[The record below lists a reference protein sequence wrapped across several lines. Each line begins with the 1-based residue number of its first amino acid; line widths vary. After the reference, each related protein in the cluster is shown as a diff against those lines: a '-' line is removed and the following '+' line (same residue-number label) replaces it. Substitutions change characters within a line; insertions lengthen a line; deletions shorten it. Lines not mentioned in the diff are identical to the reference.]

1 MSTRKCAVLFAGA
14 GLAFGLAACGT
25 HSNSGAAAGATGA
38 PTAATSAPATAATS
52 APATAATSAPATAP
66 APVKATIGK
75 PCPVTEADLRAAV
88 TVKTDNGV
96 SSKSRFTKIACYRN
110 YAVATVPESS
120 RSDEQYAVFKY
131 DSAGWGLVT
140 VASGDICQ
148 GVPADVVKR
157 FRSAHYG
164 ACG

>member
-25 HSNSGAAAGATGA
+25 HSNSGGAAGATGA
-38 PTAATSAPATAATS
+38 PTAATS